1 MVNKDY
7 KVKLG
12 ATGAIGPQGLQGEQ
26 AAGATVLPDHK
37 VFKASK
43 DYKVK
48 LVP

>member
-1 MVNKDY
+1 MVLTVNKDY
-7 KVKLG
+7 KVKLV
-12 ATGAIGPQGLQGEQ
+12 LQ
-26 AAGATVLPDHK
+26 DHK

>member
-1 MVNKDY
+1 MNKDY
-7 KVKLG
+7 KVKSELLVQSDRKVFKVKL
-12 ATGAIGPQGLQGEQ
+12 ALLVQL
-26 AAGATVLPDHK
+26 VLPDHK

>member
-1 MVNKDY
+1 MVLTVNKDY
-7 KVKLG
+7 KVKSELLV
-12 ATGAIGPQGLQGEQ
+12 QS
-26 AAGATVLPDHK
+26 DRK